1 MAWGRRTAFNATRAF
16 APPEATAPGA
26 DEERLRAR
34 TLKPSAPPHGGSNSR
49 DGGILVFQYN
59 AMAGRALTGEAGFW
73 LAVLRGHWPSDLAQT
88 DYFSLGS
95 TVFAVID
102 DRARHASGCA
112 IARAV
117 AGLLIPSRRP
127 RRTTRLSSARGAHA
141 FGVAGGALSSLC
153 DERRRE
159 PHLCRGAPCR
169 AGCAAS
175 SRDHGGQGRARG
187 RPLRP
192 GVRGTG
198 SASGGEERRHDPL

>member
-95 TVFAVID
+95 TVFSSHRQSGATRFRLRH
-102 DRARHASGCA
+102 RARRGGPPDPFAPTSPDDS
-112 IARAV
+112 
-117 AGLLIPSRRP
+117 LELSSRRE
-127 RRTTRLSSARGAHA
+127 RFR
-141 FGVAGGALSSLC
+141 C
-153 DERRRE
+153 RRRC
-159 PHLCRGAPCR
+159 LIVA
-169 AGCAAS
+169 
-175 SRDHGGQGRARG
+175 
-187 RPLRP
+187 LR
-192 GVRGTG
+192 
-198 SASGGEERRHDPL
+198 